1 MSTIAAIST
10 APGIGGIGIIRIS
23 GENTYNVLEKIF
35 KPKQEVNFEQ
45 VKGYSIKYGHIIEE
59 QKIIDEVLVSFFKAP
74 NSYTTED
81 LCEISSHGGTYVVG
95 KILELCL
102 KNGAELAEP
111 GEFTKRAF
119 LNGRI
124 DLSQA
129 EAVIDVINAKTE
141 KESKASINQL
151 EGNLSTE
158 VRKTRDLLMSIM
170 VEAEVSIDYPEY
182 DIEEISNRKT
192 NDILVQVLEKLEK
205 LIDSFE
211 TGKIVKEGIKVA
223 LIGKP
228 NAGKS
233 SLLNAILKE
242 ERAIVTDI
250 EGTTRDIIEESISVR
265 GIPLCI
271 IDTAGIRDTSEKVE
285 KIGIERSKKSAE
297 DADLIIAIFDGGEGL
312 TNEDYDIIN
321 IVKNKKCIA
330 ILNKIDINIQKS
342 TKSEIAER
350 LPNVNIIEI
359 SAKEKIGIENIYKE
373 IENLFKLN
381 EIQLDNETII
391 TNVRHKTIIS
401 NAIQLTK
408 KAIDISN
415 KNLPIDMIAMYIK
428 EILEE
433 LGKITGETISDEIIK
448 EIFSKFCLGK

>member
-35 KPKQEVNFEQ
+35 KPKQEIDFEQ

-158 VRKTRDLLMSIM
+158 IRETRDLLMSVM

-182 DIEEISNRKT
+182 DIEEITNKKT
-192 NDILVQVLEKLEK
+192 INILEQVLVKLEK
-205 LIDSFE
+205 LMNSFE
-211 TGKIVKEGIKVA
+211 TGKIVKDGIKVA

-265 GIPLCI
+265 GIPICI
-271 IDTAGIRDTSEKVE
+271 IDTAGIRNTNEKVE
-285 KIGIERSKKSAE
+285 QIGIERSRKSAE
-297 DADLIIAIFDGGEGL
+297 EADLIIAIFDGGDNL

-321 IVKNKKCIA
+321 IIKNRKCIA
-330 ILNKIDINIQKS
+330 VLNKIDIKINEELKNKIKKQ
-342 TKSEIAER
+342 
-350 LPNVNIIEI
+350 LPNINIIEI
-359 SAKEKIGIENIYKE
+359 SAKENIGIENIYKE

-381 EIQLDNETII
+381 EIKLDNETII
-391 TNVRHKTIIS
+391 SNVRHKTIIS
-401 NAIQLTK
+401 NAIELTRRT
-408 KAIDISN
+408 IEITN
-415 KNLPIDMIAMYIK
+415 QNLPIDMIAIHIK

-433 LGKITGETISDEIIK
+433 IGKITGETVSDEIIK